1 MALTY
6 IGEVD
11 FVQSGPP
18 QWTQGTFDID
28 EMTVPYSGA
37 GPSLDAFLA
46 SLNKWDPSP
55 IDPNMLLTNW
65 RVSTASKVYP
75 QVDLSYIGVKNG
87 VLPPPQHR
95 KGSAVQSGQTTVTG
109 VPVSITYLAPWTET
123 TWITTEET
131 IGGALTPPTEP
142 QPRSTDI
149 LTGTVFVDIGLNTIS
164 GSGTSFTTQVSVGD
178 IIEMIFPKVTYFP
191 SAPPG
196 SVINSAVFK
205 VTAITN
211 NTLLTVQTA
220 SLFTGSTNN
229 TATGGRSIALHVQSI
244 GVTVIAYRA
253 GCGLSTLL
261 TGTDASLWGEVLV
274 TNGFYSFVSV
284 EFSSEEIVPGRY
296 FRNTQRDTVQLMPI
310 SC

>member
-18 QWTQGTFDID
+18 QWSQGTFDID

-46 SLNKWDPSP
+46 SLSKWDPSP
-55 IDPNMLLTNW
+55 IDPNMLLTQW

-87 VLPPPQHR
+87 VLPPPQHS
-95 KGSAVQSGQTTVTG
+95 KGMSTQSAQATVTG
-109 VPVSITYLAPWTET
+109 IPVSITYKAPWTET

-149 LTGTVFVDIGLNTIS
+149 LTGTVFVDIGSNTIS

-178 IIEMIFPKVTYFP
+178 IIEMIFPHVTYFP
-191 SAPPG
+191 SGPPG
-196 SVINSAVFK
+196 SVINSAGFK
-205 VTAITN
+205 VTTIN
-211 NTLLTVQTA
+211 NNVLLTVQTA

-229 TATGGRSIALHVQSI
+229 PPTGGRSIALHVQSI
-244 GVTVIAYRA
+244 GVTVISYRA
-253 GCGLSTLL
+253 GCGLSTML

-274 TNGFYSFVSV
+274 TNGFYSFVSA
-284 EFSSEEIVPGRY
+284 EFHSEEIVPGRY

>member
-55 IDPNMLLTNW
+55 IDPNMLLTQW
-65 RVSTASKVYP
+65 RVSTGSKVYP

-87 VLPPPQHR
+87 ILPPPQHR
-95 KGSAVQSGQTTVTG
+95 KGSSVQSGQTTVTG
-109 VPVSITYLAPWTET
+109 TQVSITYLAPWTET

-131 IGGALTPPTEP
+131 VGGAVTPPTEP

-149 LTGTVFVDIGLNTIS
+149 LTGTIQVSNTS
-164 GSGTSFTTQVSVGD
+164 NTMTGSGTSFMTQVGVGD
-178 IIEMIFPKVTYFP
+178 VIEMIFPNVTYWP
-191 SAPPG
+191 SGPPG
-196 SVINSAVFK
+196 AKINSWVFK
-205 VTAITN
+205 VTAIAS
-211 NTLLTVQTA
+211 NTSLTIQTP
-220 SLFTGSTNN
+220 SVFTGSTNN
-229 TATGGRSIALHVQSI
+229 TATGGRSIALHVQTI

-253 GCGLSTLL
+253 GCGLSALL
-261 TGTDASLWGEVLV
+261 TGTDASMW
-274 TNGFYSFVSV
+274 
-284 EFSSEEIVPGRY
+284 
-296 FRNTQRDTVQLMPI
+296 
-310 SC
+310 